1 MMRACRSLRL
11 LAAAAALAM
20 GGATRAR
27 AQISATPVATF
38 EGAINYAVTGTSLRQ
53 SSNAVDPCNAAS
65 SGSATLSGIPAG
77 ATILGAYLYW
87 AGSGNL
93 DQSVNFRGNLTADR
107 TWTRSY
113 NNGGQ
118 NLTFFGA
125 FENVT
130 SKVAGNG
137 NYTLSGLTVTEN
149 GNYCSSSAVVA
160 GWSLFV
166 VYADASQPLR
176 RIEVRDGFLVLRN
189 NDFSITLDG
198 FLGAQSP
205 GARATLLSWEGDEDI
220 TGGEEVRVNGTT
232 VSTPAGNAFNN
243 TISSQGRSNSY
254 GHDLDTYDL
263 SSQVAA
269 GARTASIQVAAG
281 ADLILAHALI
291 TSVDIQLVD
300 VTPKGLATPV
310 ARLGGTTR
318 YSQTFQVENVSDS
331 TRQYDLVARATGA
344 PSPFITIDSITGPGM
359 VGARVRPDSL
369 RVSIARRTTQSYQ
382 VWYRVAPGGQAD
394 NVVFLLARAVAFPTR
409 SEARSEGWQ
418 EIRRGVPALALTKT
432 VTPNANVAP
441 GMDLTYQTVVSNAGS
456 YAATGIVV
464 SDDVPAPL
472 DFRVGSMTQTLP
484 GGFTAAQEYST
495 DGGATWTYTP
505 VSGGCGAPA
514 NYDRCVN
521 AVRWRL
527 SGSLA
532 PNGAQT
538 ATLRFVARVR

>member
-1 MMRACRSLRL
+1 MRARRFVRV
-11 LAAAAALAM
+11 LAAAVVTAVAGAPRAL
-20 GGATRAR
+20 

-38 EGAINYAVTGTSLRQ
+38 EGAINYVVTGTSLRQ
-53 SSNAVDPCNAAS
+53 SSNAVNACSVAS
-65 SGSATLSGIPAG
+65 SGSASLSGIPAG
-77 ATILGAYLYW
+77 AKILGAYLYW
-87 AGSGNL
+87 AGSGPL
-93 DQSVNFRGNLTADR
+93 DQSVNLRGNLTADR
-107 TWTRSY
+107 TWTRTY

-130 SKVAGNG
+130 SSVAGNG
-137 NYTLSGLTVTEN
+137 NYTLTGLSVTAN
-149 GNYCSSSAVVA
+149 GNYCSSQAVIA

-189 NDFSITLDG
+189 DDVSITLDG

-205 GARATLLSWEGDEDI
+205 GARVTLLSWEGDEDI
-220 TGGEEVRVNGTT
+220 SGGEEVRVNGTT

-254 GHDLDTYDL
+254 GHDLDTYDA
-263 SSQVAA
+263 SARVTA
-269 GARTASIQVAAG
+269 GDRTATIQVAAG

-318 YSQTFQVENVSDS
+318 YSQTFQVQNVSDS
-331 TRQYDLVARATGA
+331 TRQFDLVARATGT
-344 PSPFITIDSITGPGM
+344 PSPFITIDWITGPGM
-359 VGARVRPDSL
+359 VGARLRADSL

-382 VWYRVAPGGQAD
+382 VWYRVVPGGLAD

-409 SEARSEGWQ
+409 TEARSEGWQ
-418 EIRRGVPALALTKT
+418 EIRRGVPALALAKS

-441 GMDLTYQTVVSNAGS
+441 GMDLTYQMVVSNTGS

-464 SDDVPAPL
+464 RDEVPALL
-472 DFRVGSMTQTLP
+472 DFRVGSVTQTLP
-484 GGFTAAQEYST
+484 GGVTAAQEYSS
-495 DGGATWTYTP
+495 DGGTTWTYTP

-514 NYDRCVN
+514 NYDRCVK

-527 SGSLA
+527 TGSLA

-538 ATLRFVARVR
+538 ATLRFIARVR